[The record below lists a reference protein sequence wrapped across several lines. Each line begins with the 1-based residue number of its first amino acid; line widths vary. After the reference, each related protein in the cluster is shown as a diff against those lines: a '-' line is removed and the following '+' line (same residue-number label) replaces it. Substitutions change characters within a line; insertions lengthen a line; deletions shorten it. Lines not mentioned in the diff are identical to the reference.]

1 MCADFLNVL
10 SERFMD
16 FEAKGFP
23 KTWKFF
29 CEGILRKGNFT

>member
-10 SERFMD
+10 SERFGD

-23 KTWKFF
+23 KNMEIF
-29 CEGILRKGNFT
+29 L